1 MPRPML
7 ESTVTELKS
16 STRLEF
22 RGKLFALSASAIS
35 EMMIGASR
43 CPTTGQVMRA
53 TTPRGCRSTATYWA
67 SDPRSEPL
75 DVWKGVTPVSSTV

>member
-22 RGKLFALSASAIS
+22 RGKLLALSASAIS
-35 EMMIGASR
+35 EMMMGASR
-43 CPTTGQVMRA
+43 
-53 TTPRGCRSTATYWA
+53 
-67 SDPRSEPL
+67 
-75 DVWKGVTPVSSTV
+75 